1 MSSVTSCPKVV
12 YSSWA
17 IAFAVEIWAQI
28 GQIASTAWKNSSGTL
43 PVQLQQWNPCE
54 WQDYDGSQG
63 GQNYHCMVSGMGPE
77 PPWKN

>member
-17 IAFAVEIWAQI
+17 IAFAVEIWAQM

-43 PVQLQQWNPCE
+43 PVQPQQWNPCE
-54 WQDYDGSQG
+54 WQD
-63 GQNYHCMVSGMGPE
+63 
-77 PPWKN
+77 